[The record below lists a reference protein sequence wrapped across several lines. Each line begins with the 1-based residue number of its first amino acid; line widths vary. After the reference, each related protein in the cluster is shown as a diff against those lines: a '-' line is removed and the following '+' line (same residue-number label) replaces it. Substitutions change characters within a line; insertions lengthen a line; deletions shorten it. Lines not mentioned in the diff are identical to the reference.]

1 MDYKKLL
8 TGLLSGPYKLDEGR
22 ISEILDEKSDESV
35 VLAEILSEDKTR
47 IQKLKPSGEDGKT
60 KFQEGYAK
68 AKKEERQAFE
78 KELKEEY
85 GIDSD
90 LQGKELIEHIVTTK
104 TTEATKGKKP
114 IGELTEDEV
123 KALPL
128 YRKMENQFKKQIA
141 DKETE
146 WTGKLEEEKNNFSKK
161 ELFGSFKQEA
171 LNVLDTL
178 KPILGSN
185 ATVARSRR
193 ELFAKSLEDEGLE
206 IKREGNDFFLLKDGK
221 RLEDGH
227 GNAIDYKDF
236 IKSRAAD
243 HFEFEANNGGSNS
256 GNSNQQ
262 KQGDAGN
269 NGGAGKKYP
278 DGIKKPTNLQEYG
291 IIINDKSIPYADRQA
306 VMEAYNAENARTE

>member
-22 ISEILDEKSDESV
+22 ISEILDEKSDETN
-35 VLAEILSEDKTR
+35 VLAELLSEDKAR

-60 KFQEGYAK
+60 KFQEGYKKAK
-68 AKKEERQAFE
+68 AEERALFE
-78 KELKEEY
+78 KELKDHY

-90 LQGKELIEHIVTTK
+90 LQGEELIEHIVTTK
-104 TTEATKGKKP
+104 TAEASKGKKSAS
-114 IGELTEDEV
+114 ELTEDEV
-123 KALPL
+123 KALPAF
-128 YRKMENQFKKQIA
+128 RKMEKTLQKQIA

-146 WTGKLEEEKNNFSKK
+146 WAAKLEEEKSNFTKK

-178 KPILGSN
+178 KPIYPSDK
-185 ATVARSRR
+185 TVARNRR
-193 ELFAKSLEDEGLE
+193 EFFAKSLEDEGLE

-227 GNAIDYKDF
+227 GNALDYKEF
-236 IKSRAAD
+236 IKSRAAQ

-256 GNSNQQ
+256 GNSNQ
-262 KQGDAGN
+262 KKEGEAGK
-269 NGGAGKKYP
+269 GGQEKKYP
-278 DGIKKPTNLQEYG
+278 DGIKKPTTPEELSA
-291 IIINDKSIPYADRQA
+291 ILNDKTIPLPDRQ
-306 VMEAYNAENARTE
+306 VVSETYQAETSRTG